1 MDYNSINNMLS
12 GLQVSD
18 TITNNTNNNSRVK
31 FNTLENQGETVNN
44 SDSNNNYSNDNSN
57 KNNTSNKI
65 QFSALSRDMELKSEN
80 NFNFSSRPD
89 FTKSQAN
96 NLNIRDQNNERLDK
110 FPPMTQCIGYTHN
123 PQQINNQIDIDN
135 KHLRFGK
142 LDTRNT
148 EININDRMN
157 QRGMMPNTSNFMI
170 NKNSK
175 ETINGLNIMSNMP
188 VNTKIQISDMFKN
201 KESK

>member
-12 GLQVSD
+12 GLQV
-18 TITNNTNNNSRVK
+18 NNTSNNSRVK

-44 SDSNNNYSNDNSN
+44 SDSNNNYSNNNSSNDNSN
-57 KNNTSNKI
+57 KNNTTNKI

-80 NFNFSSRPD
+80 NFDFSSRPD

-123 PQQINNQIDIDN
+123 PQQINNQVDIDN

-142 LDTRNT
+142 LDTK
-148 EININDRMN
+148 
-157 QRGMMPNTSNFMI
+157 NTSI
-170 NKNSK
+170 NNKVERQKHNIKSSTKN
-175 ETINGLNIMSNMP
+175 
-188 VNTKIQISDMFKN
+188 Q
-201 KESK
+201 

>member
-12 GLQVSD
+12 GLQV
-18 TITNNTNNNSRVK
+18 NNTSNNSRVK
-31 FNTLENQGETVNN
+31 FNTLENQGEMVNN
-44 SDSNNNYSNDNSN
+44 SDSNNNSSNDNSN
-57 KNNTSNKI
+57 KSNKI

-80 NFNFSSRPD
+80 NFNFSHRPD
-89 FTKSQAN
+89 FTKSQEN

-142 LDTRNT
+142 LDTKNN
-148 EININDRMN
+148 EMNINDRMN